1 MRTIIVDDERLARE
15 EFKSMLKKHPQIE
28 IVGEFKNTIEAE
40 KGIKELTPDLM
51 FIDIQMPGETG
62 LEFLERINFAPR
74 TIFVTAYDEFAIKA
88 FELNAFDYLLK
99 PLDPERLEDL
109 INRLEEENKTP
120 ESIGNIDILKKG
132 DKILVKDGEKV
143 WFINIDEIRY
153 FESDGN
159 YVKVY
164 FDKFHPLLLRSLNNL
179 NDRIDPK
186 LFFRANRKYL
196 INLERIV
203 KIDTWFNG
211 GLHVE
216 LDCGTK
222 IEISRRQAIKFKDMF
237 SI

>member
-15 EFKSMLKKHPQIE
+15 EFKSMLKQHPQIE

-40 KGIKELTPDLM
+40 KGLIDLKPDLM

-62 LEFLERINFAPR
+62 LEFLERIDFAPR

-88 FELNAFDYLLK
+88 FELNAYDYLLK
-99 PLDPERLEDL
+99 PLDPERLEDVVT
-109 INRLEEENKTP
+109 RLDEENKTP
-120 ESIGNIDILKKG
+120 ESVENIEKLKKG

-143 WFINIDEIRY
+143 WFVNIDDIRY

-159 YVKVY
+159 YVKVF
-164 FDKFHPLLLRSLNNL
+164 FDKYHPLLLRSLNNL

-196 INLERIV
+196 INLDRIV
-203 KIDTWFNG
+203 K
-211 GLHVE
+211 
-216 LDCGTK
+216 
-222 IEISRRQAIKFKDMF
+222 
-237 SI
+237 

>member
-40 KGIKELTPDLM
+40 IGLKELQPDLM

-62 LEFLERINFAPR
+62 LEFLERIDFAPR
-74 TIFVTAYDEFAIKA
+74 TVFVTAYDEFAMKA
-88 FELNAFDYLLK
+88 FELKAYDYILK

-109 INRLEEENKTP
+109 LSRLEEENKTP
-120 ESIGNIDILKKG
+120 ESVENIDILKKG

-143 WFINIDEIRY
+143 WFINIDDIRY

-159 YVKVY
+159 YVKVF
-164 FDKFHPLLLRSLNNL
+164 FDKHHPLLLRSLNNL

>member
-15 EFKSMLKKHPQIE
+15 EFKSMLSKYPQIE

-40 KGIKELTPDLM
+40 AGIKSLQPDLM

-62 LEFLERINFAPR
+62 LEFLERIDFAPR
-74 TIFVTAYDEFAIKA
+74 TVFVTAYDEFAIKA
-88 FELNAFDYLLK
+88 FELNAFDYVLK
-99 PLDPERLEDL
+99 PLDSERLDEVISKLD
-109 INRLEEENKTP
+109 EENKTP
-120 ESIGNIDILKKG
+120 ESVKKNKVLKTGDNILI
-132 DKILVKDGEKV
+132 KDGEKV
-143 WFINIDEIRY
+143 WFVKIDDIRY

-164 FDKFHPLLLRSLNNL
+164 FKEFHPLLLRSLNNL
-179 NDRIDPK
+179 NERIDSR

-196 INLERIV
+196 INLNRIV
-203 KIDTWFNG
+203 KMETWFNG
-211 GLHVE
+211 GLQVE
-216 LDCGTK
+216 LDCGIK

>member
-15 EFKSMLKKHPQIE
+15 EFKSMLKEHPQIE

-40 KGIKELTPDLM
+40 QGLKDLQPDLM

-62 LEFLERINFAPR
+62 LEFLKRMDFAPR
-74 TIFVTAYDEFAIKA
+74 TIFVTAYDEYAVKA
-88 FELNAFDYLLK
+88 FELNAYDYLLK

-120 ESIGNIDILKKG
+120 ESVQNTEKLKKG

-143 WFINIDEIRY
+143 WFINIDDIRY

-159 YVKVY
+159 YVKVF
-164 FDKFHPLLLRSLNNL
+164 FDIHHPLLLRSLNNL
-179 NDRIDPK
+179 HDRIDSK

-216 LDCGTK
+216 LECGTK
-222 IEISRRQAIKFKDMF
+222 IEISRRQAIKFKDLF

>member
-1 MRTIIVDDERLARE
+1 
-15 EFKSMLKKHPQIE
+15 
-28 IVGEFKNTIEAE
+28 
-40 KGIKELTPDLM
+40 M

-62 LEFLERINFAPR
+62 LEFLKRIDFTPR
-74 TIFVTAYDEFAIKA
+74 TIFITAYDEYAVKA
-88 FELNAFDYLLK
+88 FELNAYDYLLK
-99 PLDPERLEDL
+99 PLDPEKLDDL

-120 ESIGNIDILKKG
+120 ESVENTEKLKKG

-143 WFINIDEIRY
+143 WFINIDDIRY

-159 YVKVY
+159 YVKVF
-164 FDKFHPLLLRSLNNL
+164 FDKHHPLLLRSLNNL
-179 NDRIDPK
+179 HDRIDSK

-216 LDCGTK
+216 LECGIK
-222 IEISRRQAIKFKDMF
+222 IEISRRQAIKFKDLF